1 MAALLGDLGG
11 DLDSSEFS
19 SLKVALFWILLES
32 YNLHKGLEKPLFLQF
47 DGIEILHTWD
57 GKPAESCNRR
67 MPRFPADNSFWLQN
81 LGFCSL

>member
-32 YNLHKGLEKPLFLQF
+32 YNLHKGLEKPLLLLFV
-47 DGIEILHTWD
+47 GIGKLHFRD
-57 GKPAESCNRR
+57 
-67 MPRFPADNSFWLQN
+67 
-81 LGFCSL
+81 

>member
-32 YNLHKGLEKPLFLQF
+32 YNLHKGLKKPLFLQF
-47 DGIEILHTWD
+47 DGIEILH
-57 GKPAESCNRR
+57 ERE
-67 MPRFPADNSFWLQN
+67 
-81 LGFCSL
+81 